1 MLKKKIMYI
10 EEKTRVADG
19 FLGNPNIPIFKR
31 SRSQS
36 VKESHKQ
43 AEGELGQDSVVEGVF
58 ACVRTRLLK

>member
-1 MLKKKIMYI
+1 M
-10 EEKTRVADG
+10 ADG